1 MVIVN
6 CVIEL
11 MILVCLKSIFVR
23 LPLMYIY
30 LGILDQRIDYEA
42 TTRDLQ
48 ERHDGKVS
56 VMADQKEERHDGKV
70 SVMADQK
77 EERHDGKVS
86 EMADQKEERHDGKV
100 SKMADQKEERH
111 DGKVSEMSDQK
122 EQLNEESEVLENSP
136 MCASA
141 HTPMVSFSET

>member
-1 MVIVN
+1 
-6 CVIEL
+6 
-11 MILVCLKSIFVR
+11 
-23 LPLMYIY
+23 MYIY
-30 LGILDQRIDYEA
+30 LGIIDQRTDYEA

-56 VMADQKEERHDGKV
+56 E
-70 SVMADQK
+70 MADQK

-100 SKMADQKEERH
+100 SEMA
-111 DGKVSEMSDQK
+111 DQK
-122 EQLNEESEVLENSP
+122 EQLNEESEFLKNSP
-136 MCASA
+136 ICASA